1 VAGRDVA
8 GDRDRDGVPDSVD
21 RHDDRSVTEKVTDK
35 VTGRDRTD
43 RR

>member
-1 VAGRDVA
+1 V

-21 RHDDRSVTEKVTDK
+21 RRDDRSMGQKVKDAVTP
-35 VTGRDRTD
+35 DRTD